1 MTCKNCGAKIPKDS
15 PFCTVCGKDFDS
27 PPSDMGTRPQ
37 NTSPQGF
44 PRQPFGSSMGSAF
57 MQMPPIQKRSFKKP
71 ALVTVVTF
79 AIVAAIIIYIICDLN
94 SNKTKIRG
102 IWENNGS
109 YTRFNN
115 DGTLEPALG
124 ETDTK
129 YKYEVSGD
137 ELKISMSGKTVTYK
151 IIDLTSDTLTI
162 RYTGDDSQ
170 KLVFGKINASDS
182 QIDEIISKGKLRTA
196 NRTAETIYRSLD
208 LKAESS
214 TEKGYIT
221 SKPLDVSTLK
231 DSNDPVEKKVYETM
245 KNLSWGDHGY
255 VFIHFDPTCSDDGSS
270 ENFVQW
276 SKTADGEVT
285 GQYPD
290 PIPEDKISSVKF
302 GKRFKK

>member
-182 QIDEIISKGKLRTA
+182 QVDEIISKGKLRTA

-214 TEKGYIT
+214 TEKPYIT
-221 SKPLDVSTLK
+221 SKP
-231 DSNDPVEKKVYETM
+231 
-245 KNLSWGDHGY
+245 HGY
-255 VFIHFDPTCSDDGSS
+255 VFIHFDPTCADDGSS